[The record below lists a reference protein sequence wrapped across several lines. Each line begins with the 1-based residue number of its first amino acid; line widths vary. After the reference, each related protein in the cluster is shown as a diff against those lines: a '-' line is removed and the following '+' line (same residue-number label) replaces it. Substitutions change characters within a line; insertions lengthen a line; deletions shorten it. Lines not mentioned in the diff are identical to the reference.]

1 MKRISALIL
10 ALLLALTLLGCA
22 PAAEEPSAS
31 SPDASPDATAG
42 EDAQPAQDGGL
53 NTDELYTVEVFS
65 MAANWSRPLRRL
77 LGLKRK
83 ERAVTT
89 LVLGYSAVN
98 YRRTAQKEKAGVRTI

>member
-31 SPDASPDATAG
+31 SPDASPDAAAG

-53 NTDELYTVEVFS
+53 NMDELYTVEVFS
-65 MAANWSRPLRRL
+65 MAAN
-77 LGLKRK
+77 
-83 ERAVTT
+83 
-89 LVLGYSAVN
+89 
-98 YRRTAQKEKAGVRTI
+98 

>member
-31 SPDASPDATAG
+31 SPDASPDAAAG

-53 NTDELYTVEVFS
+53 NMDELYTVEVFS
-65 MAANWSRPLRRL
+65 MTANYAGIQPAGSARSSRTSSTWS
-77 LGLKRK
+77 
-83 ERAVTT
+83 TT
-89 LVLGYSAVN
+89 SS
-98 YRRTAQKEKAGVRTI
+98 RRTWRAATASWPR